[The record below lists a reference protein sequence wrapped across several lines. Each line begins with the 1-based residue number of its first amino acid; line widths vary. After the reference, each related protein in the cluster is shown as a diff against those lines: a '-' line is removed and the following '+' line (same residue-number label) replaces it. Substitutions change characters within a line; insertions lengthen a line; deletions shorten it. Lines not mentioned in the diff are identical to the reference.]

1 VIQIT
6 VCVRFLAAFLTLC
19 AFSAA
24 QEQNARDEHQRDPS
38 TVPVESKSDKEHYE
52 TGRSLEEQGR
62 YEDAMREFQRAISI
76 DAKNS
81 VYYNNL
87 AFCLKELRRYDEAI
101 EIINQAL
108 SLDPKNSY
116 AYRELGICYYG
127 KQQLEKAIKALQQAV
142 SLNPSDAA
150 SNRWLGYALY
160 QSQKYD
166 PATDALDE
174 AIKLR
179 PNDFNAHYW
188 RGLSS
193 LRAGRFEEASRSLG
207 KAAELRPSDF
217 NANFWCGM
225 SLLRAHKFLEAIPS
239 FEKAREIKP
248 QDKVSRVELFTCYLA
263 TQQFQKG
270 ARIFPFFVAAL
281 GGALTVVYVVAF
293 ALLLPFSL
301 PIRTAAF
308 PGLLFSIGWL
318 ALFFVGQSAF
328 FLLFALFPPVG
339 LNESAFS
346 ALMPAALPII
356 VVAATGFARQPWGA
370 TFQLPLRFGT
380 WKIAAISLFL
390 LCMLF
395 LMSAAFSQVYVQI
408 THKPLPLQY
417 SIPLIRKAL
426 QTNPVIAWLA
436 VPLVIPA
443 VEEILFRGLFYG
455 AFEKRWGIKGAILG
469 SALVFAYV
477 HLQFAGFFYLFCVG
491 VILAWARWR
500 CGSLGLPIA
509 IHGLNN
515 AVALLALTFLPAT

>member
-1 VIQIT
+1 MQSRGQRDADLRCAFNREDEDGTRFAYLVIQIT

-281 GGALTVVYVVAF
+281 GGALTVVYVVGF

-301 PIRTAAF
+301 PIRTTAV
-308 PGLLFSIGWL
+308 SR
-318 ALFFVGQSAF
+318 VAF
-328 FLLFALFPPVG
+328 FYRLAGTFLCRTKRI
-339 LNESAFS
+339 
-346 ALMPAALPII
+346 LPIVRI
-356 VVAATGFARQPWGA
+356 VST
-370 TFQLPLRFGT
+370 
-380 WKIAAISLFL
+380 
-390 LCMLF
+390 
-395 LMSAAFSQVYVQI
+395 
-408 THKPLPLQY
+408 
-417 SIPLIRKAL
+417 
-426 QTNPVIAWLA
+426 
-436 VPLVIPA
+436 
-443 VEEILFRGLFYG
+443 
-455 AFEKRWGIKGAILG
+455 
-469 SALVFAYV
+469 
-477 HLQFAGFFYLFCVG
+477 
-491 VILAWARWR
+491 AWAERECVLRPDARCVADYR
-500 CGSLGLPIA
+500 CGSNWFRTPTMGSA
-509 IHGLNN
+509 VS
-515 AVALLALTFLPAT
+515 VALAVWNLENRSNIAVSLVPALFDERSIFTGLCTDHP